1 MKYEDQRKE
10 TPFATRDNML
20 DIRDHV
26 TELTFRGF
34 GKKKRKMPREPRNFG
49 QWSEKSRE
57 RWISQQEEL
66 LARQEEYDR
75 MFIEDESKVVR
86 DLCRQIVFLIDRANT
101 LNPQTVH
108 ECDIQRDLQNE
119 AIGLCNNLQ
128 REMNHIAETIPCN
141 RNFLAI
147 LSEDIDREI
156 DLIRGWRKSCV
167 PLREKAMILEM
178 QRREKAEKK
187 AALLPAC
194 DPQETRQ
201 TTE

>member
-20 DIRDHV
+20 DIRNHV
-26 TELTFRGF
+26 TELTFRGL
-34 GKKKRKMPREPRNFG
+34 GKKKRKMPKEPRNFST
-49 QWSEKSRE
+49 WSEKSRD
-57 RWISQQEEL
+57 RWIKQQEEL
-66 LARQEEYDR
+66 LARQEEFDR
-75 MFIEDESKVVR
+75 MFVEDESKVLR

-101 LNPQTVH
+101 LNPQTLH

-128 REMNHIAETIPCN
+128 RELNHIAETIPCN

-147 LSEDIDREI
+147 LAEDVDREI

-167 PLREKAMILEM
+167 SLRDKAMIREI
-178 QRREKAEKK
+178 QRRDKAEQK
-187 AALLPAC
+187 ALTIQGDLPLEE
-194 DPQETRQ
+194 QQ
-201 TTE
+201 KTE